1 MNNSNEHNKMRSNQ
15 ENYLDFY
22 RMKIEKLVYKKL
34 ILRYEKPLSFYDI
47 KIVNDMIF
55 NEKTHFVEIF
65 KEFLLYDD
73 YNEFL
78 KRFYNIKEI
87 SNKLPLILNFYEKY
101 SKIYA
106 NYTVIPER
114 KYMYKNI
121 KRKQKII
128 DQMQNNFNDDLM
140 EDNEI
145 DKNLNSTI
153 FNSQEMSS
161 INSFSMTINS
171 YNSKIN
177 TTQTD
182 NGAIE
187 LINKI
192 DYFEKEALKLR
203 NYIKKQINIPN
214 KLINNNNK
222 NQNQNDTIKDKL
234 QIDKRIKSKI
244 KIKLLEKKK
253 LNLFSLNNS
262 KSNNKI
268 SFNDTSKN
276 DKKITLSTNNNS
288 PILKKISP
296 VSSNIIKK
304 KNILMKSQLNFKK
317 ENIQL
322 NTLKY
327 NNSKL
332 FLNKKIDKIKNN
344 LNSLI
349 NKTSKSISKDKNNP
363 KYENKITN
371 NIHKGIARTNN
382 HTGKVFLNA
391 NFHSSKNIFKKQPIY
406 FNKNIITNDNSF
418 NNINNYSNK
427 KISKLNLRKLFR
439 KKILGLES
447 LSDRQTN
454 NNKKWF
460 DRNHYFHK
468 NNISNNE
475 IYSNSSNIFFIN
487 DNSKIMNKQSSYIFN
502 LTNLNPNRVIKTN
515 NNNNN
520 NLSNINIKR
529 MNSNINLEDKFKLKN
544 FNKLANKKI

>member
-1 MNNSNEHNKMRSNQ
+1 MNNSNECNTKITNQ
-15 ENYLDFY
+15 TYYLDFY
-22 RMKIEKLVYKKL
+22 RMKIEKLVNNKL
-34 ILRYEKPLSFYDI
+34 ILRYEKPISFHDI
-47 KIVNDMIF
+47 KIINDMIF

-65 KEFLLYDD
+65 KEFLIYDD

-78 KRFYNIKEI
+78 KRFYNTKEI
-87 SNKLPLILNFYEKY
+87 SNKLPIILNFYEKY

-121 KRKQKII
+121 KRKQKVI
-128 DQMQNNFNDDLM
+128 DQMQNNFYDDLL
-140 EDNEI
+140 EHDEI
-145 DKNLNSTI
+145 DNTLKSQI
-153 FNSQEMSS
+153 FNSLEMNY
-161 INSFSMTINS
+161 INSISMTISSNK
-171 YNSKIN
+171 SKIN
-177 TTQTD
+177 TSQTD

-192 DYFEKEALKLR
+192 DYFEKEALK
-203 NYIKKQINIPN
+203 IKNDSKKKINKSN
-214 KLINNNNK
+214 KIINNK
-222 NQNQNDTIKDKL
+222 NEFKN
-234 QIDKRIKSKI
+234 QIDPIKEKLKIDKKIKSKI

-253 LNLFSLNNS
+253 INLFSLNNS
-262 KSNNKI
+262 KSKNKI
-268 SFNDTSKN
+268 LFKDFSKN
-276 DKKITLSTNNNS
+276 GKKIILSTNNNS
-288 PILKKISP
+288 PIKKISP
-296 VSSNIIKK
+296 TSSTFIQK
-304 KNILMKSQLNFKK
+304 KNILMKKKLNFKQ

-322 NTLKY
+322 ETFKN
-327 NNSKL
+327 NNSKIL
-332 FLNKKIDKIKNN
+332 LSNKIDKIKNN

-391 NFHSSKNIFKKQPIY
+391 NFHSTKNIFKKQPIY

-427 KISKLNLRKLFR
+427 KISKLNLMKLFR

-529 MNSNINLEDKFKLKN
+529 INSNTNLEYKLKLKN
-544 FNKLANKKI
+544 FNKLTNKKI